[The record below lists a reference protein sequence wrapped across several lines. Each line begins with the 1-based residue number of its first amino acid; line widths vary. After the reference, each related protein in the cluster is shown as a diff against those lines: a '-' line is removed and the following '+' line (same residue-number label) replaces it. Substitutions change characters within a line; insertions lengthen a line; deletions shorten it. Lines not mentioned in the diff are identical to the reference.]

1 MARKYL
7 GGSGEA
13 LTVWISVAASTVLVF
28 YGYDQVSLMV
38 SARFYIAR
46 RVVLTYRIKGVFGNI
61 IIGENFLNI
70 MGNPSATL
78 QSTITSLY
86 TIGAFVGSL
95 TTIWTG
101 DIVGRPRQLII
112 GSAIVAIGAIIQATS
127 FGVPQMIVGR
137 IVAGVGTGINTATA
151 SIWQAETSKMDSRGK
166 LIIIQMVCLVRQPL
180 VPAKS
185 LVLPFCSAMTCCMER
200 RLTYCYRPTALQASP
215 SPTGLHS
222 DSPSQREA

>member
-1 MARKYL
+1 
-7 GGSGEA
+7 
-13 LTVWISVAASTVLVF
+13 
-28 YGYDQVSLMV
+28 
-38 SARFYIAR
+38 
-46 RVVLTYRIKGVFGNI
+46 
-61 IIGENFLNI
+61 

-112 GSAIVAIGAIIQATS
+112 GSAIVALGAIIQATS

-166 LIIIQMVCLVRQPL
+166 LIIIQMVRLVRYFL
-180 VPAKS
+180 AKS
-185 LVLPFCSAMTCCMER
+185 FVLLFLLCDDIFLR
-200 RLTYCYRPTALQASP
+200 WQD
-215 SPTGLHS
+215 G
-222 DSPSQREA
+222 